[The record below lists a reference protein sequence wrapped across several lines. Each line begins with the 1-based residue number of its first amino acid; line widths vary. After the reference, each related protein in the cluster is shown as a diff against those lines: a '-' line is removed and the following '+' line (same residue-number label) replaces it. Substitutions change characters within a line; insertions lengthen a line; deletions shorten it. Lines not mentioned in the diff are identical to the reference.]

1 MKETIAII
9 TICITVVLGV
19 GGWIVSHLLSNKR
32 EILQKRREI
41 RVKYLRE
48 AYIKLADCADN
59 GKTFAEN
66 IVQIQQ
72 SFNDIQLF
80 GNESLDNLI
89 AESINNLNTSGS
101 LPLDDILR
109 DLRNEIREHLK
120 LNKIDGYRWHVR
132 TVRKD

>member
-19 GGWIVSHLLSNKR
+19 GGWIVSHLLSNRR

-41 RVKYLRE
+41 RIKYLRE
-48 AYIKLADCADN
+48 AYLKLADCADN
-59 GKTFAEN
+59 GKSFREN
-66 IVQIQQ
+66 IMQIQQ

-80 GNESLDNLI
+80 GNENMDNLI
-89 AESINNLNTSGS
+89 TESINNLNTQGT

-132 TVRKD
+132 SGKKE